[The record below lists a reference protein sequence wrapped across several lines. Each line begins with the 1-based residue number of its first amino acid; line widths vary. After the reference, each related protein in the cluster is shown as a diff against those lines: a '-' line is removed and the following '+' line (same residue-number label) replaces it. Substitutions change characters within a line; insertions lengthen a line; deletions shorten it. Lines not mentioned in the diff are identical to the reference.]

1 MESQLQIFSNPE
13 FGEVRT
19 KLDDKGEPWFCA
31 KDVADALGYNNSRDA
46 VRRHVEMD
54 DVVKHDTID
63 SMGRKQ
69 QTTFINES
77 GLYSL
82 IFFSK
87 LESAKRFKNWVTSD
101 VLPSIRKHGAYFTNN
116 ALERALKDPDFLIK
130 IATTIKEERR
140 QKELYAQK
148 CTEQGEVIKQLEKQ
162 SAYVDYVLQSPDLL
176 NINQIAQ
183 DYGISAQR
191 LNGIL
196 RDNNIQYKSNKQ
208 WILYAKYKD
217 KGYVHSTTHV
227 LENGIVV
234 MHTQWTQKGRLFL
247 YDKLKSLG
255 ILPLMEQVNSNKS
268 TDLFSMN
275 YGR

>member
-1 MESQLQIFSNPE
+1 MENQLQIFSNPE

-19 KLDDKGEPWFCA
+19 QVDEKGEPWFCA
-31 KDVADALGYNNSRDA
+31 KDVCDALGYLKARNAIAQHVDEDDA
-46 VRRHVEMD
+46 L
-54 DVVKHDTID
+54 KQGLID

-77 GLYSL
+77 GLYAL
-82 IFFSK
+82 ILSSK
-87 LESAKRFKNWVTSD
+87 LESAKRFKHWVTSE
-101 VLPSIRKHGAYFTNN
+101 VLPAIRKRGAYMTND
-116 ALERALKDPDFLIK
+116 AIERAVREPDFLIK
-130 IATTIKEERR
+130 LASTIKHERQ
-140 QKELYAQK
+140 QKEMYAQK
-148 CTEQGEVIKQLEKQ
+148 CTEQGETIKQLEKQ

-183 DYGISAQR
+183 DYGISAQC
-191 LNGIL
+191 LNSLL
-196 RDNNIQYKSNKQ
+196 RQHLIQYKSNNQ

-217 KGYVHSTTHV
+217 KGYVHSTTHI

-247 YDKLKSLG
+247 YEQLKSWG
-255 ILPLMEQVNSNKS
+255 FYPIMEQQDMIKR
-268 TDLFSMN
+268 TDLFSMD

>member
-1 MESQLQIFSNPE
+1 MENQLQIFSNPE
-13 FGEVRT
+13 FGAVRT
-19 KLDDKGEPWFCA
+19 QVDEKGEPWFCA
-31 KDVADALGYNNSRDA
+31 KDVCDALGYLKARNAIAQHVDEDDA
-46 VRRHVEMD
+46 L
-54 DVVKHDTID
+54 KQGLID

-77 GLYSL
+77 GLFSL
-82 IFFSK
+82 ILYSK
-87 LESAKRFKNWVTSD
+87 LESAKRFKHWVTSD
-101 VLPSIRKHGAYFTNN
+101 VLPTIRKHGAYFTNN
-116 ALERALKDPDFLIK
+116 ALERALREPDFLIK

-162 SAYVDYVLQSPDLL
+162 SAYVNYVLQSPDLL

-255 ILPLMEQVNSNKS
+255 ILPLMEQVNSNKA